1 MKKARQKLESQD
13 REIMSD
19 VEADL
24 ELLEKVGRKTHRRR
38 LPEEEEEEKEEEE
51 EGGDYNDPE
60 IAKI

>member
-1 MKKARQKLESQD
+1 
-13 REIMSD
+13 MSD

-38 LPEEEEEEKEEEE
+38 LPEEEEEEKEGYVENEEEE

>member
-24 ELLEKVGRKTHRRR
+24 EQLEKVGRKTRRKR
-38 LPEEEEEEKEEEE
+38 LPEEEEKEEEIK
-51 EGGDYNDPE
+51 G
-60 IAKI
+60 